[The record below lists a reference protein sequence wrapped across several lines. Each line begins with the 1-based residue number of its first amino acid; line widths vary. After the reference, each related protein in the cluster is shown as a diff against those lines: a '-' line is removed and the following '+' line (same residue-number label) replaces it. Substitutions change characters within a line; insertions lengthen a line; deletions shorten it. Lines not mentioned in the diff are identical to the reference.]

1 MAPPEDGEDE
11 DSSDGRR
18 DEEELSRRDFA
29 LLLARDVAFAVL
41 LVGLVIGAL
50 FAYARVWPPMV
61 VVESGS
67 MQHSGVRS
75 HLGVI
80 DTGDLVL
87 LQSVSSGSDVVT
99 YVDGRVSGYKTY
111 STYGDVIVFHPPGS
125 PPGVTPIIHR
135 AMLYV
140 EFPSS
145 TGGAGVDI
153 PSLAAPFPA
162 DEWSGT
168 DSAGDPTTSPYGL
181 QRVILRVQSWHTG
194 SETMVDLDFNFAS
207 TASRGFMTKGD
218 HNMAPEGGPP
228 VPVSAIIGKSRGELP
243 WFGLIK
249 LTVWPT
255 GGCCPSGWGDPRAP
269 RNSWDSLAT
278 SLVLLPVGIFLAD
291 YGFAFVEK
299 TWKARKDRT
308 AEPAPAETEEPPPAE
323 DPASESDDDPR

>member
-1 MAPPEDGEDE
+1 MAPTEDQEGE
-11 DSSDGRR
+11 DSSEGRG
-18 DEEELSRRDFA
+18 DEGELSRRDFA

-67 MQHSGVRS
+67 MQHSGARS

-87 LQSVSSGSDVVT
+87 LQSVSSSSDVVT
-99 YVDGRVSGYKTY
+99 YVDGRVSGYETY
-111 STYGDVIVFHPPGS
+111 SNYGDVIVFHPPGS

-135 AMLYV
+135 AIVYV

-145 TGGAGVDI
+145 NGSGVDI

-162 DEWSGT
+162 NEWSGM
-168 DSAGDPTTSPYGL
+168 DAGGNPMTSPYGL
-181 QRVILRVQSWHTG
+181 ERVLLRVRSWHSG
-194 SETMVDLDFNFAS
+194 SETMVDLNFNFAT

-218 HNMAPEGGPP
+218 HNMAPEGNPP

-299 TWKARKDRT
+299 TWKARQNRKE
-308 AEPAPAETEEPPPAE
+308 EPAPAEAEEPRPAE
-323 DPASESDDDPR
+323 DPASEPDDGAR